1 MASKR
6 VAIVGTGQTYHKSR
20 RPDVNG
26 QELINEAVQSALQD
40 ADLGI
45 DEIDAIVIGN
55 MDHFEGINYVD
66 CWSVDGSGGVM
77 KPIIKLTTGGTTGST
92 LGIGGYHMVA
102 SGMFEKVLII
112 GWEKNSESDTT
123 GAITTAFDAIWD
135 RLVFAGAISG
145 LAAEAQAY
153 MARYGATEKDGAR
166 VAVRDRKNACNNP
179 YAQLRKEITMEEV
192 LASPM
197 LSDPVH
203 LLDVCPR
210 TDGACAVIMASEDC
224 AEKICD
230 VPDWIWATANRHTYS
245 YLGDA
250 TYGRLD
256 SMADASR
263 EIYAKTGITEPR
275 KQLDVI
281 ELYQPYSFA
290 GIMWIEDLGLAPHG
304 KGAEYVWSGATDMDG
319 ELPINPSGGVIACN
333 PIGATGLIRCAE
345 AALQIA
351 GSAEQRQVPDVDFAL
366 STGFGGCFW
375 SDVILHGK
383 RKPEAPRK

>member
-26 QELINEAVQSALQD
+26 QELINEAVQRALQD

-77 KPIIKLTTGGTTGST
+77 KPVIKLTTGGTTGST

-153 MARYGATEKDGAR
+153 MARYGATDKDGAR

-179 YAQLRKEITMEEV
+179 YAQLRKEITLEEV

-224 AEKICD
+224 AEKICS
-230 VPDWIWATANRHTYS
+230 VPDWIWATASRHTYS

-256 SMADASR
+256 SMAAASR
-263 EIYAKTGITEPR
+263 EIYAKAGITEPK

-351 GSAEQRQVPDVDFAL
+351 GRAEQRQVPDVDFAL